1 MKYINA
7 EKVLPQELVRA
18 IQMYVKGDLLYIPN
32 EDCKKKWGEKS
43 GSKQYYIDRN
53 NEIKKLYKEGQS
65 ILQICEMYGLAFD
78 TVRKILYS

>member
-7 EKVLPQELVRA
+7 EKVLPQELLRA

-32 EDCKKKWGEKS
+32 EDGKKKWGEKS
-43 GSKQYYIDRN
+43 GSKQYYLERN
-53 NEIKKLYKEGQS
+53 NEIKKMYKEGQS
-65 ILQICEMYGLAFD
+65 ILQISEIYGLAFD